1 MESEEEEEEKEN
13 ITGSKDVGRRRYH
26 SEHDRNG
33 EKPQNFSVGWLVKNH
48 QILLDQQKRVV
59 PGNNEQL

>member
-33 EKPQNFSVGWLVKNH
+33 EKPQNKTRKKTEN
-48 QILLDQQKRVV
+48 KR
-59 PGNNEQL
+59 